1 MRNRSQRHTLWAAL
15 VAIPLLFASL
25 TLLQMRID
33 SDASRAASQEEELL
47 FTSGPLLNK
56 LSFGYDSL
64 LADVYWTRAI
74 QYYGARIGVRHA
86 NFDLLYPL
94 LDVTTSLDPNLIAAY
109 HFGAIFLSEPPPIG
123 EGHTDLAVQLVKR
136 GIAANPQDWA
146 LHSDLGFLYYWRLK
160 DYPNAAE
167 QYLEGSKIPGAPVWL
182 GMMAARVAEKGGSIE
197 TSRMI
202 WTEMYQSTKDPKIR
216 KWVLN
221 QLQQLTVLD
230 DENHLDALSE
240 EFRKRVG
247 RYPVSTR
254 EMRDAGLL
262 TGIPVDPAG
271 YPYVIGYDGKAHL
284 APESPAPEP
293 K

>member
-1 MRNRSQRHTLWAAL
+1 MSHRSQQRTLWVAAL
-15 VAIPLLFASL
+15 AIPLLLATL
-25 TLLQMRID
+25 ALLQMRID
-33 SDASRAASQEEELL
+33 SDATRAARQDEELL
-47 FTSGPLLNK
+47 FTSGPLLKK

-64 LADVYWTRAI
+64 LADVYWTRSI

-94 LDVTTSLDPNLIAAY
+94 LDVTTTLDPNLIAAY
-109 HFGAIFLSEPPPIG
+109 RFGAIFLSEPPPIG
-123 EGHTDLAVQLVKR
+123 QGRTDLAVQLVKR

-160 DYPNAAE
+160 DYPDAAE
-167 QYLEGSKIPGAPVWL
+167 QYLEGSNVPGAPAWL
-182 GMMAARVAEKGGSIE
+182 RMMAARVAEKGGSIE

-216 KWVLN
+216 KWVLD
-221 QLQQLTVLD
+221 QLQELTVLD
-230 DENHLDALSE
+230 DETHLDALSE

-254 EMRDAGLL
+254 EIRDAGLL
-262 TGIPVDPAG
+262 SGIPVDPAG